1 MCLMNSLKLKETAV
15 ANSFLDLYKEPK
27 DITLVELKAY
37 LKATR
42 IDPLNLLLDLLNGYH
57 QTHLVF
63 DDIRS

>member
-1 MCLMNSLKLKETAV
+1 MYLMNFLKRKGIAV
-15 ANSFLDLYKEPK
+15 ANSLYDLYTTPE

-42 IDPLNLLLDLLNGYH
+42 IDPLNLLLDLLNGYN

>member
-1 MCLMNSLKLKETAV
+1 MNSLKQKENAV
-15 ANSFLDLYKEPK
+15 ADSLYDLYTTPK
-27 DITLVELKAY
+27 DITLVELKDY

>member
-1 MCLMNSLKLKETAV
+1 MLNLKETAV
-15 ANSFLDLYKEPK
+15 GNPLSDLYKTPE

-42 IDPLNLLLDLLNGYH
+42 IDPLNLLLDLLNGYN

>member
-1 MCLMNSLKLKETAV
+1 MNSLKQKEIAV
-15 ANSFLDLYKEPK
+15 GNPLLDIYKEPE

>member
-1 MCLMNSLKLKETAV
+1 MYLMNFLKQKEIAV
-15 ANSFLDLYKEPK
+15 GNPLLDVYKEPE

-42 IDPLNLLLDLLNGYH
+42 IDPLNLLLDLLNGYN

>member
-1 MCLMNSLKLKETAV
+1 MGNPLSNY
-15 ANSFLDLYKEPK
+15 YKEPE

-42 IDPLNLLLDLLNGYH
+42 IDPLYLLLELLNGYN

>member
-1 MCLMNSLKLKETAV
+1 MNSLKQKEIAV
-15 ANSFLDLYKEPK
+15 DNPLSNLYTTPE

>member
-1 MCLMNSLKLKETAV
+1 MCLMNSLKRKENAV
-15 ANSFLDLYKEPK
+15 ANSFLDLYKEPE

-42 IDPLNLLLDLLNGYH
+42 IDPLDLLLDLLNGYH